1 MEAEYCP
8 ACQGK
13 LKKDLVELEDI
24 ENGKVVKMK
33 DVEAMVCEQCGEIWV
48 PEPIIKEFEKLLDA
62 AAKRPLKKNK
72 KGRKKNA

>member
-1 MEAEYCP
+1 MEPEHCP

-24 ENGKVVKMK
+24 ENNKVVKMK
-33 DVEAMVCEQCGEIWV
+33 DVEAMVCEQCREIWV
-48 PEPIIKEFEKLLDA
+48 PEPIIKEFEKLLDT